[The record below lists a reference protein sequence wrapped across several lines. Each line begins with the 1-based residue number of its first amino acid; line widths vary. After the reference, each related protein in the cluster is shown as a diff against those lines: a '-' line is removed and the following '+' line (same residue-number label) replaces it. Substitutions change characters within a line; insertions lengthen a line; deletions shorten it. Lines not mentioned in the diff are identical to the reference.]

1 MAVVLA
7 LTLLAMGCGANGGSG
22 ASASSDPPEE
32 SPYEAGLVEKDSRRT
47 GQPNAARTAPS
58 PPGREPR
65 AIPGMNADD
74 VGGLFLRPGL
84 ECLEPVE
91 GGVLYACTSEEN
103 PNMTLLYEGEVEGRG
118 ADRVS
123 GVEARV
129 HRRGGTNFGVAAQP
143 FFGLLATHLEYSG
156 ADKERAYGFV
166 NRNLNSED
174 AATVIG
180 AAEWTMA
187 SSRNRKVL
195 TVVAAED

>member
-1 MAVVLA
+1 LAVVLA

-32 SPYEAGLVEKDSRRT
+32 NPYEAGLVEKDSRRT

-65 AIPGMNADD
+65 TILGMNAGA
-74 VGGLFLRPGL
+74 VATTFMKPGL
-84 ECLEPVE
+84 ECFQPVDRS
-91 GGVLYACTSEEN
+91 VLYACTSEEN
-103 PNMTLLYEGEVEGRG
+103 PNLTLLYEGEVEGRA

-129 HRRGGTNFGVAAQP
+129 HRRGGADFGVASQP

-156 ADKERAYGFV
+156 ADSERAYGFV

-180 AAEWTMA
+180 AAEWIMA